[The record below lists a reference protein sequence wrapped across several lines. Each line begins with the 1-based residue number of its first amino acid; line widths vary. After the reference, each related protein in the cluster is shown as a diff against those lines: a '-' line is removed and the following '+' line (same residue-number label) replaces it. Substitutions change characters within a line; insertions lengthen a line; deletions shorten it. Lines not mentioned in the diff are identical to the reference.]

1 MRKFFIITFR
11 INISVFY
18 LSKHTEVFERD
29 IQPHEMVTQK
39 PAITSALSLKLC
51 RKEDRR
57 RRICI
62 FAAVFDIVLFCV

>member
-11 INISVFY
+11 VNISVFY
-18 LSKHTEVFERD
+18 LSEVFERD

-51 RKEDRR
+51 KKEERR
-57 RRICI
+57 IIICI